1 MASSASTPNNPLAE
15 DGGSPRAREPRNA
28 MSPKPNLAVV
38 ICTYNRSHSLIETL
52 ASLYAA
58 GYAGPT
64 PIDILVVANNC
75 SDDTLAQL
83 SAFRSAHSQAFLRLG
98 WLEEPKAGKSY
109 ALNTAIAHTDHDV
122 LCFIDD
128 DQVVEPGFFAHLVD
142 GIKCYPQDDIFC
154 GRIWPAW
161 DGSEPSWVHAKEPYA
176 ITIRPFPEF
185 DLGIK
190 SIRLSAGDRFP
201 SGGNITVRRRVF
213 DTIGT
218 FSTDLGPIGHN
229 LAGGEDHD
237 FLKRAALHGYTTHY
251 LPHVRQLHSIDAERM
266 STPYILRKSYSRS
279 LSNFLVHSQGTL
291 PRLYMFHKVLS
302 YLGSVV
308 FSRDHNRRIF
318 YLVRLA
324 ASVGELSGAFES
336 TWTAVLNPLRA
347 GLQRLIHSTMTAVL
361 NPLRAGLQRLI
372 HSTIAAKPASAT
384 NVQLSVDT
392 GKMAP
397 GIAPLALTLGMATA
411 SAIVSSPSQVLW
423 EGILSA
429 AGATTLFTLAL
440 LVKSIIG
447 FSRTGPSL
455 KQEIQEHYAR
465 YTLFAFTRLAA
476 WALLIGGFMAVAG
489 VAVYS
494 SLNRIAGLEFT
505 TTGAVIAAFG
515 GICAVTSLQF
525 CRHLLYLPAT
535 IAASSHYR
543 LSRLYPLWHLLSPG
557 RLQIF
562 QLTLALT
569 AALAVIADLTD
580 MLTQEHW
587 TRLVVWGILAGTVA
601 AVVRTLSPGDETLP
615 ASGAAT
621 DPARPNIVMV
631 GSDTLRA
638 DRIGNGQHHRELTP
652 YLNALAMRGTH
663 FTHCYVPCART
674 APSLISMLTGTWP
687 HTHGV
692 RDNFVGDDE
701 LALPTPAL
709 PALLAQA
716 GYRTAVV
723 GDWAA
728 ADMKKFDLG
737 FAQRDLPEDQ
747 WNLKYLIRQGPKD
760 LRLFLSLF
768 THNRFGKRFLPEL
781 YYLAGVP
788 LTREVGR
795 DGRAMISDLAG
806 KDQPFFLNIFIAATH
821 PPFGSEYPY
830 YTLFSDPEYN
840 GESKF
845 VMARLT
851 DPFEI
856 IRRQGDSKKEFD
868 LDQIINLYDGCVKSF
883 DDEVARI
890 VAHIKACGL
899 EENTIIVIYSDH
911 GMEFFEHGTWG
922 QGNSVMGDHSARV
935 PLIIKDPRK
944 PPGGLVSHITRTVDI
959 APTLLDLLGVEKPPE
974 MEGVSL
980 APYMD
985 NCDINL
991 GLIAHN
997 ETGIWLTTPPGMP
1010 ADHLHYPDLPDL
1022 LEVPD
1027 KRNGTLAIKPEYQNI
1042 IVRAKDRMIRTEKW
1056 KFTYQPMRNGEI
1068 HQLFDL
1074 TNDPGCYSN
1083 VIDLHP
1089 EVAEELRQKLRAWME
1104 ADLVSHQAHPT

>member
-1 MASSASTPNNPLAE
+1 MNTHQGVASSVSCAE
-15 DGGSPRAREPRNA
+15 QSIGVPGVRELSNA
-28 MSPKPNLAVV
+28 MNPGSNLAVV

-52 ASLYAA
+52 ASLYAD
-58 GYAGPT
+58 GYAGPA
-64 PIDILVVANNC
+64 PIDIVVVANNC

-83 SAFRSAHSQAFLRLG
+83 SQFRSAHSQAYLRLS

-109 ALNTAIAHTDHDV
+109 ALNTAIAHTHHDV

-142 GIKCYPQDDIFC
+142 GIERYPQDDIFC

-176 ITIRPFPEF
+176 IPIRPFPEF
-185 DLGIK
+185 DLGTK
-190 SIRLSAGDRFP
+190 SIRLNAGDRSP

-213 DTIGT
+213 DVVGA
-218 FSTDLGPIGHN
+218 FSIDLGPIGHN

-237 FLKRAALHGYTTHY
+237 FLKRAALHGYTTRY
-251 LPHVRQLHSIDAERM
+251 LSHVRQLHAIDAERM

-279 LSNFLVHSQGTL
+279 RSNFLVHSQETL
-291 PRLYMFHKVLS
+291 PRLYMFRKVLS
-302 YLGSVV
+302 YLGSAV
-308 FSRDHNRRIF
+308 FSRDHNRRFF

-324 ASVGELSGAFES
+324 ASTGELSGAFEL
-336 TWTAVLNPLRA
+336 TWAAALNPLRA
-347 GLQRLIHSTMTAVL
+347 GFRRLIRNTAV
-361 NPLRAGLQRLI
+361 
-372 HSTIAAKPASAT
+372 AKPVSAT
-384 NVQLSVDT
+384 NEQASIDT

-397 GIAPLALTLGMATA
+397 GIAPLALALGMATA
-411 SAIVSSPSQVLW
+411 SAIVSSPSQVLL
-423 EGILSA
+423 EGTLSA
-429 AGATTLFTLAL
+429 ALAAILFTLAL

-465 YTLFAFTRLAA
+465 YSLFAFARLAA
-476 WALLIGGFMAVAG
+476 WALLIGGLMAAAG

-494 SLNRIAGLEFT
+494 SLNRITGFEFT

-515 GICAVTSLQF
+515 GIGAVTSLQF

-543 LSRLYPLWHLLSPG
+543 LSRLYPLWRRLSPG

-562 QLTLALT
+562 QWTLALA
-569 AALAVIADLTD
+569 AALVVIADLTD
-580 MLTQEHW
+580 MLTQRHW
-587 TRLVVWGILAGTVA
+587 VRLAAWGILAGAVA
-601 AVVRTLSPGDETLP
+601 AVVWALSPGDETLP
-615 ASGAAT
+615 TGGGAAT
-621 DPARPNIVMV
+621 DPARPNIVMI

-638 DRIGNGQHHRELTP
+638 DRVGNGEHHRELTP
-652 YLNALAMRGTH
+652 YLNALAACGTH

-674 APSLISMLTGTWP
+674 APSLISLLTGTWP

-692 RDNFVGDDE
+692 RDNFIGDDQ
-701 LALPTPAL
+701 LDLPVPAL
-709 PALLAQA
+709 PALLAKA
-716 GYRTAVV
+716 GYMTAAI

-728 ADMKKFDLG
+728 ADMGKFKLG
-737 FAQRDLPEDQ
+737 FEQRDLSEDQ
-747 WNLKYLIRQGPKD
+747 WNIKYLIRQGPKD

-768 THNRFGKRFLPEL
+768 THNGFGKRFLPEI
-781 YYLAGVP
+781 YYLGGIP
-788 LTREVGR
+788 LTREIGR
-795 DGRAMISDLAG
+795 DARAMISDLAA
-806 KDQPFFLNIFIAATH
+806 KEQPFFLNVFMATTH

-830 YTLFSDPEYN
+830 YTLYSDPAYR

-868 LDQIINLYDGCVKSF
+868 LDQIIDLYDGCVKSF

-890 VAHIKACGL
+890 VAHIKTCGL
-899 EENTIIVIYSDH
+899 EQNTVIVIYSDH
-911 GMEFFEHGTWG
+911 GMEFFEHETWG
-922 QGNSVMGDHSARV
+922 QGNSVMGDHSAHV

-944 PPGGLVSHITRTVDI
+944 PPGGTVSRITRSVDL
-959 APTLLDLLGVEKPPE
+959 APTLLDLLGMEQPPE
-974 MEGVSL
+974 MDGVSL
-980 APYMD
+980 APYME
-985 NCDINL
+985 NRDIDL
-991 GLIAHN
+991 GLTAHN

-1010 ADHLHYPDLPDL
+1010 PDHLHYPDLPDL

-1027 KRNGTLAIKPEYQNI
+1027 KRNGTLAIKPEYQKI
-1042 IVRAKDRMIRTEKW
+1042 IVSAKDRMIRTERW
-1056 KFTYQPMRNGEI
+1056 KLTYQPMRNGEI
-1068 HQLFDL
+1068 YKLFDL
-1074 TNDPGCYSN
+1074 LNDPGCYSN
-1083 VIDLHP
+1083 VLDLHP
-1089 EVAEELRQKLRAWME
+1089 EVAEDLRQKLRAWME
-1104 ADLVSHQAHPT
+1104 VDLAIAIRAEGKSGTTG